1 MFYFQFASIYFLA
14 KYFSKSLKWINEII
28 NTNFGSI
35 RLDIQKYTR
44 ILNLIVHFELGNISL
59 LQYATDSSK
68 RFLKKN
74 KIVFQ
79 AEELLLQL
87 FSKIVHLDNE
97 KYSATFKTSL
107 VEWQALDQGKRA
119 QIEDYVD
126 VSGWLK
132 ENLA

>member
-1 MFYFQFASIYFLA
+1 
-14 KYFSKSLKWINEII
+14 
-28 NTNFGSI
+28 
-35 RLDIQKYTR
+35 
-44 ILNLIVHFELGNISL
+44 
-59 LQYATDSSK
+59 
-68 RFLKKN
+68 
-74 KIVFQ
+74 
-79 AEELLLQL
+79 
-87 FSKIVHLDNE
+87 LDNE